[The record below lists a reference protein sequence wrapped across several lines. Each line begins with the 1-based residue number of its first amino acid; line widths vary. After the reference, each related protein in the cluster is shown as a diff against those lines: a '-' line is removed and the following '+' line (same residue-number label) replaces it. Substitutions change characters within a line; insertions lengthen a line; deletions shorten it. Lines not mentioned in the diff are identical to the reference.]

1 MSRTER
7 TAFARPVLG
16 WGEHH
21 RRDLPW
27 RSTRDPWRVLVSEVM
42 LQQTQAPRVVEPY
55 GRFIKQF
62 PTPARVRSRWRWRG
76 GTGVGRARVQ
86 PPCGEPASGGRG
98 HRRAPRR
105 AGPRRSGRT
114 ARAARSGP
122 LHGACRAQLRLRARR
137 WGGRY
142 QRGKAIGASRGGSTP
157 HRARGA
163 ASGRRS
169 RSTWPRLGLQPSLV
183 RSGHVSLHGTR
194 PACGDCPL
202 RRRCR
207 WARSGS
213 PLPDPARSSA
223 GASRSQETFA
233 GSDRQG
239 RGRIVAALRSGQVA
253 AADLPIAAGW
263 PEQAGRARGWPRRLV
278 DDGSRP
284 LGRRRAAGT
293 GLRKGRRRSVPAP
306 GRR

>member
-62 PTPARVRSRWRWRG
+62 PTPSACAAAGAGAVVRAWAGLGYNRRAANLHRAAVAIVEHHAGRVPDDLAALRALP
-76 GTGVGRARVQ
+76 GVG
-86 PPCGEPASGGRG
+86 PY
-98 HRRAPRR
+98 
-105 AGPRRSGRT
+105 T
-114 ARAARSGP
+114 ARAVLSFAYEHDVGVVDTNVGRLLARAVAGRP
-122 LHGACRAQLRLRARR
+122 LTAPEAQRLADDLVPRGHAWAYNQALFDLGTSHCTARA
-137 WGGRY
+137 
-142 QRGKAIGASRGGSTP
+142 
-157 HRARGA
+157 
-163 ASGRRS
+163 
-169 RSTWPRLGLQPSLV
+169 
-183 RSGHVSLHGTR
+183 

-223 GASRSQETFA
+223 GASRSQGTFA

-253 AADLPIAAGW
+253 AADLPVAAGW
-263 PEQAGRARGWPRRLV
+263 PGQAGRAARVAQALV
-278 DDGSRP
+278 DDGLARWVGG
-284 LGRRRAAGT
+284 GRLA
-293 GLRKGRRRSVPAP
+293 LV
-306 GRR
+306 